1 MTYDDRLRL
10 TQGAD
15 EIYNAKAN
23 VSAADPLVLAILT
36 LKINIGDA
44 DPGVIQKKI
53 TTSNVAGTGQ
63 ITADG
68 STTSGAAICA
78 FSFTA
83 AQTAALSPQ
92 SYFYDVAM
100 KTASGARF
108 PGSQG
113 RVDVTQQTTTSTS

>member
-1 MTYDDRLRL
+1 MTRDDRMRL

-15 EIYNAKAN
+15 EIWNAKAN
-23 VSAADPLVLAILT
+23 VNAADPLVLAIIT
-36 LKINIGDA
+36 FKNAQSDA
-44 DPGVIQKKI
+44 DPGVLQKKI

-63 ITADG
+63 ISADG
-68 STTSGAAICA
+68 STTSGAAVCA

-92 SYFYDVAM
+92 TYEFDVVA

-108 PGSQG
+108 PIAAGL
-113 RVDVTQQTTTSTS
+113 VTVTMQTTTSTS